1 MPPNGVNMTKQ
12 QLNLRVSDLTTH
24 QLKQL
29 MEWWKTRKTETIT
42 LIIDRAYQEEKSN
55 QIKENSQ

>member
-1 MPPNGVNMTKQ
+1 MPKQ

-29 MEWWKTRKTETIT
+29 MEWWGTSKTETIT
-42 LIIDRAYQEEKSN
+42 LIISQAYNLERVEQAVKKAIS
-55 QIKENSQ
+55 KAS

>member
-1 MPPNGVNMTKQ
+1 MTKQ

-29 MEWWKTRKTETIT
+29 MEWWGTSKTETIT
-42 LIIDRAYQEEKSN
+42 LIIDRAYKEAQEKQSAQAPN
-55 QIKENSQ
+55 

>member
-29 MEWWKTRKTETIT
+29 MEWWKTSKTETIT